1 MGEIRSWGV
10 LSQLR
15 SQVEAETQT
24 SLIKISNTENLFKSY
39 HITSYLYLIDLNYE
53 KRFDIRLN
61 LRVIAVD
68 FFFGSFIDLI
78 FQFLVSLECV

>member
-1 MGEIRSWGV
+1 M
-10 LSQLR
+10 
-15 SQVEAETQT
+15 EAETQT